1 MRFKPKYLW
10 WAILAIVGG
19 LSFFGI
25 VSLPRDW
32 GAAMKLLTSVD
43 QWLFAHAAHPSLFAL
58 VIGLVLGTAIIPEA
72 WNLLKTL
79 IAPKSRQPNMKIN
92 VAVDYIVNDSA
103 TGVEHGDALRL
114 ISEKLATGELHAW
127 GRREF
132 IADQSKQYV
141 AERRPIQTDY
151 WELMALHPL
160 TCFDDAKLMAQTI
173 TSPGPMGRNDYA
185 GLMLCRD
192 EVIRSFPKKN
202 ISRRA
207 WEMIRRKPRIT
218 YRGPR
223 R

>member
-1 MRFKPKYLW
+1 MRIKPKYLW
-10 WAILAIVGG
+10 LAFLAIASG

-25 VSLPRDW
+25 VSLPKDW
-32 GAAMKLLTSVD
+32 GSAVGLLTSID

-58 VIGLVLGTAIIPEA
+58 VVGFVLGTAIIPEA
-72 WNLLKTL
+72 WNFLKTL
-79 IAPKSRQPNMKIN
+79 IAPKSPQPNMKIN
-92 VAVDYIVNDSA
+92 VAIDYIVNDSA
-103 TGVEHGDALRL
+103 TGVEHDDALTL
-114 ISEKLATGELHAW
+114 ISEKLASGELHAW

-132 IADQSKQYV
+132 IADQHKQYV

-160 TCFDDAKLMAQTI
+160 TCFDDTEQAAQTI

-185 GLMLCRD
+185 GLMLCR
-192 EVIRSFPKKN
+192 EEIIRSFPKKN

-207 WEMIRRKPRIT
+207 WAIVRRKPPVT